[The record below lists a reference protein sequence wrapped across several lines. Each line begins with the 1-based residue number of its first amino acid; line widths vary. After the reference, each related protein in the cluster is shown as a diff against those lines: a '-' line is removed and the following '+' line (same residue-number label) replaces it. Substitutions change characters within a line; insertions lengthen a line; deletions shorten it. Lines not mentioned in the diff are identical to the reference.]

1 MAEEGE
7 HLLPLFLTPLI
18 SLLTLSSFLF
28 PLSSF
33 LFPPFKN
40 RKQCSYKPGSV
51 SYGTS
56 AADACHLSNM
66 QVTLHLKRSTLHR
79 S

>member
-18 SLLTLSSFLF
+18 SLSSLFPPSSFL
-28 PLSSF
+28 S
-33 LFPPFKN
+33 PPFKN